1 MALISQFLGILIY
14 IYKER
19 DSHSRPHVH
28 AVFGS
33 EDMSIA
39 ADGEILAGKLP
50 RKQQKYVEAWVALRE
65 DEIRAAW
72 TAINEHDTVI
82 TIKGLEG

>member
-14 IYKER
+14 IYKEM
-19 DSHSRPHVH
+19 DTHKRPHVH
-28 AVFGS
+28 AVYGG

-39 ADGEILAGKLP
+39 ADGEIFAGQLP

-65 DEIRAAW
+65 DEIKAAW
-72 TAINEHDTVI
+72 IAINKHDTVI